1 MRLLSIFV
9 LTLSLAACSTSKK
22 TQQPTASNTNRPAP
36 TNQPGVSQSNRTSDP
51 TNVPANT
58 DRVAT
63 NANRPSA
70 ARPLNADP
78 NAPSRAAVVR
88 VNPGNSGSGAPSSG
102 GTPEPGQYTIT
113 AIKGKFLAIDSSAAR
128 VYLNVYIRTPDSKP
142 ITDLTDFGT
151 RFLVN
156 YVLYPDYNNRER
168 LGYGN
173 VPITPE
179 TAMLQGEYITLMFE
193 VKRPKEAIGA
203 VMLTEITEV
212 SSGKKA
218 LNDLQLR
225 FRAPRITDRFTL
237 FDANGKLPQL
247 RNFVSRNDTIVIRDV
262 TGTNKPLY
270 GFRYK
275 HEFDAA
281 SSPMNTSNRPA
292 ARTLGVD
299 STLTVMTNQPFRLP
313 KEGLY
318 FFLEDTTE
326 TYGIGLMVTDN
337 RYPKLTRPEK
347 LVKPVMYVSTSTEMN
362 ELNGATDAKKAFD
375 KYWLGLMTGN
385 EEVARRAIRAYFN
398 RVEEANNLF
407 TTYKEGWKTD
417 KGMIYIVLGPPDRV
431 QRSRDRE
438 VWVYNRRA
446 NVSEINFTFNRKPNQ
461 FVDDH
466 YELVRYAEYQPVWY
480 PIVEAWRTG
489 AIRE

>member
-1 MRLLSIFV
+1 MRLLSAFI
-9 LTLSLAACSTSKK
+9 LTLFISACSTTKK
-22 TQQPTASNTNRPAP
+22 AAPTARQQPTAARTSAYDNARQSSARPGDTDRKVADAP
-36 TNQPGVSQSNRTSDP
+36 T
-51 TNVPANT
+51 
-58 DRVAT
+58 
-63 NANRPSA
+63 SA
-70 ARPLNADP
+70 SRPLSTDP
-78 NAPSRAAVVR
+78 NAAQRQSGTFRPANATTGSSTAPVGNGVSVSEYVV
-88 VNPGNSGSGAPSSG
+88 
-102 GTPEPGQYTIT
+102 T

-128 VYLNVYIRTPDSKP
+128 VYLNIYARTPDGKAIGSA
-142 ITDLTDFGT
+142 DDFGK

-173 VPITPE
+173 IQITPE
-179 TAMLQGEYITLMFE
+179 NLTVQDDHLVLTFE
-193 VKRPKEAIGA
+193 VKRPKDAIGA

-212 SSGKKA
+212 NTGKKS

-225 FRAPRITDRFTL
+225 FRALRITDRYML
-237 FDANGKLPQL
+237 FDANGKTPKL
-247 RNFVSRNDTIVIRDV
+247 RNFISRNDTILIQDV
-262 TGTNKPLY
+262 AGTSKPLY

-281 SSPMNTSNRPA
+281 SSPMNTGTRPA
-292 ARTLGVD
+292 AKTLAVD
-299 STLTVMTNQPFRLP
+299 STLMVMTNQPFQLP

-318 FFLEDTTE
+318 FFLEDTTD
-326 TYGIGLMVTDN
+326 TYGLGLMVTDN
-337 RYPKLTRPEK
+337 RFPKMTRPEK
-347 LVKPVMYVSTSTEMN
+347 LVKPVLYVSTSTEMN
-362 ELNGATDAKKAFD
+362 ELNSTSDAKKSFD
-375 KYWLGLMTGN
+375 KYWLGLMSGN
-385 EEVARRAIRAYFN
+385 EEVARKAIRAYYN

-446 NVSEINFTFNRKPNQ
+446 NVSEINFTFNRKLNQ